1 LIAVSALLLALSSVV
16 DYPAAWD
23 YLCELRKAIASST
36 FATQS
41 SLYQATPTPVREAL
55 LGILLV
61 PGAIVKLLL
70 SNLIACAFIAALFTL
85 DLIQLTDDS
94 YITNL
99 HRFKTRAAYSR
110 AVRDHVTPP
119 QKELTAEELAHTKRH
134 PDRGRHDWVSF
145 FLFKDTHEYRAQQ
158 RNLQFRHYDPYEL
171 IRAGKAQAAENARIA
186 AEQAATVPA
195 KTAPTAEVVSVA
207 ADSVFS
213 KAPSTVMHSSFFLLE
228 GCPQL
233 LMLLF
238 FITSA
243 YVASVFVLLVTRARV
258 QQGTISSAAVAF
270 IIAVFVAYAIT
281 YADVFYV
288 LQQDVTAFFR
298 NVNSY
303 TALVIS

>member
-1 LIAVSALLLALSSVV
+1 
-16 DYPAAWD
+16 
-23 YLCELRKAIASST
+23 LRKAIASST
-36 FATQS
+36 FANQS
-41 SLYQATPTPVREAL
+41 SLYQATPAPVREAL

-61 PGAIVKLLL
+61 PGAVVKLLL

-99 HRFKTRAAYSR
+99 HRFKTRAVYSR

-158 RNLQFRHYDPYEL
+158 RNLQFRQYDPYEL

-186 AEQAATVPA
+186 AEQAATAAA
-195 KTAPTAEVVSVA
+195 KTAPAAEVAEVVNVA

-213 KAPSTVMHSSFFLLE
+213 KAPSTAMHSSIFLLE

-258 QQGTISSAAVAF
+258 QRGTIYSAAVAF

-303 TALVIS
+303 AALVIS